1 MQQQPPPP
9 ATIGRYEVHEEL
21 GRGAMGVVRRAV
33 DTVIGRT
40 VAIKMIRLDS
50 LGDDAERQRLKDRLM
65 REARSAGSLSH
76 PNIVTVFDAG
86 EERGIAY
93 IAMEFVPGATLEQI
107 LRDQGK
113 VPREQLARLLTQA
126 AAALDYAHEKGVVHR
141 DIKPG
146 NIMIAS
152 ADGVAKITDF
162 GVAKM
167 ISHQATQSDLVLGTP
182 NYMAPEQIESRAVD
196 GRTDQ
201 FALAVIAYELLTGE
215 RPFHGESLP
224 ALALQIARETPPAPH
239 LLNPA
244 LNERVTSVVLRAL
257 AKQPAER
264 FNTCTAF
271 VRALLQSLA
280 ACGNWQ
286 PLARAAAATMAT
298 VAVPAV
304 PPPPP
309 LPPPA
314 TIADLPSF
322 AQVEPDA
329 QHRAS
334 GRTMGVL
341 LVLACLAAGAYA
353 YWQWSG
359 AEPATE
365 TAAVTPPPPVIDE
378 SRPRPVE
385 GEVVTPPVSPVSD
398 APTSTAAPIPPAPP
412 AAPAAAPAAGPQSGV
427 VEFESTPPGATVTI
441 DNTRDQCKTPCSLEL
456 SQGRH
461 VLTFKLDGHRNGTLV
476 ITVPQEEHASLRL
489 DPLSGT
495 LMISTTPAGAQILI
509 DGAAREQT
517 TPATLRLPPGKHR
530 VTLKLAGRADHTQEV
545 EVRDEAITQVD
556 FEWKP

>member
-1 MQQQPPPP
+1 MKEPPPP

-65 REARSAGSLSH
+65 CEARSAGSLSH

-86 EERGIAY
+86 EERGIGY
-93 IAMEFVPGATLEQI
+93 IAMEFVPGATLEQA
-107 LRDQGK
+107 LRTHGK
-113 VPREQLARLLTQA
+113 LSREQVTRLLTQCS
-126 AAALDYAHEKGVVHR
+126 AALDYAHEKGVVHR

-152 ADGVAKITDF
+152 ADGTAKITDF

-196 GRTDQ
+196 GRADQ

-215 RPFHGESLP
+215 RPFHGETLP
-224 ALALQIARETPPAPH
+224 ALLFQISRDTPPAPH

-244 LNERVTSVVLRAL
+244 LNERVTSLMQRAL
-257 AKQPAER
+257 AKQPTER
-264 FNTCTAF
+264 FNTCAAF

-280 ACGNWQ
+280 VCGNWQ

-298 VAVPAV
+298 VAVPATPTLPQSH
-304 PPPPP
+304 PPEV
-309 LPPPA
+309 
-314 TIADLPSF
+314 DLPAF
-322 AQVEPDA
+322 AQVEPA
-329 QHRAS
+329 PAPSSSRAV
-334 GRTMGVL
+334 GAL
-341 LVLACLAAGAYA
+341 LVLACLGAGALA
-353 YWQWSG
+353 YWQWG
-359 AEPATE
+359 AADPAQE
-365 TAAVTPPPPVIDE
+365 TAAVTQPTPVDE
-378 SRPRPVE
+378 SRPSPVD
-385 GEVVTPPVSPVSD
+385 GEVVPPP
-398 APTSTAAPIPPAPP
+398 AATTAAPPASTATTASVPVP
-412 AAPAAAPAAGPQSGV
+412 TAPGTPAGPQSGEV
-427 VEFESTPPGATVTI
+427 QFESIPPGASVTI
-441 DNTRDQCKTPCSLEL
+441 DNTRDECKTPCSLEL

-461 VLTFKLDGHRNGTLV
+461 MLTFRLDGHRNGTLV
-476 ITVPQEEHASLRL
+476 ITVPQEDHASIRL

-495 LMISTTPAGAQILI
+495 LMISTSPAGAQVFING
-509 DGAAREQT
+509 DARPQT
-517 TPATLRLPPGKHR
+517 TPATLRLSPGKHR
-530 VTLKLAGRADHTQEV
+530 VTLKLAGRPDHTQEV
-545 EVRDEAITQVD
+545 EVRDESITQVD